1 MNPQPLD
8 VHELLDF
15 QGAQIALFPIWD
27 ISGVNPIVKPFWFV
41 FSVSKIES
49 LYELLQ

>member
-27 ISGVNPIVKPFWFV
+27 ISDVTTTVKPFWFI
-41 FSVSKIES
+41 FTVSKIES